1 MADFRFVHAAD
12 LHLDSPFKGLALGS
26 AAERMRPLFE
36 QATFRALGRIVD
48 LCLREKAAFLVLAG
62 DLFDAKDRSVRARL
76 ALCRELERL
85 DRAGIRTFVVH
96 GNHDPLGTLRPGAG
110 LPPSVKVFGPEW
122 EEVELKR
129 GRATLCRIQG
139 VSYASEIVREDLSA
153 QFARQGPEF
162 TVGVLHANV
171 GGDRAHANYAPCTTA
186 DLSERALDYW
196 ALGHVHTRS
205 VMRLEGGALAVYPGN
220 PQGRHVNEAGA
231 RGCAL
236 VEVREGR
243 AEARFVDLDV
253 IRWHAVNV
261 EVDGVASLEELG
273 ERVEEQLREL
283 SGVEGV
289 EGHAARITLCGRGAV
304 HAELARPEALEQL
317 EEAWRERLA
326 ALQPPWAL
334 EAVREATAAE
344 LDLLALREGGG
355 LLGEIL
361 EAAEDPAVPKEL
373 WAEEELAKLA
383 RALERFKV
391 PMPKEEAPAL
401 LRAAAAA
408 VVERL
413 MEEPA

>member
-1 MADFRFVHAAD
+1 MSPPGDIHGAMADFRFVHAAD

-26 AAERMRPLFE
+26 AAERMRPLFA
-36 QATFRALGRIVD
+36 QATSRALGRMVD
-48 LCLREKAAFLVLAG
+48 LCLRQKAAFLVLAG

-162 TVGVLHANV
+162 TVAVLHAHV

-186 DLSERALDYW
+186 DLSERGLDYW

-220 PQGRHVNEAGA
+220 PQGRHVHEPGP

-236 VEVREGR
+236 VEVRGGR
-243 AEARFVDLDV
+243 ADVRWVDLEV
-253 IRWHAVNV
+253 VRWHSLG
-261 EVDGVASLEELG
+261 VDISEA
-273 ERVEEQLREL
+273 
-283 SGVEGV
+283 EGV
-289 EGHAARITLCGRGAV
+289 EEIVERVVDRALQLSAAEGVEAHAARIA
-304 HAELARPEALEQL
+304 
-317 EEAWRERLA
+317 
-326 ALQPPWAL
+326 
-334 EAVREATAAE
+334 
-344 LDLLALREGGG
+344 
-355 LLGEIL
+355 
-361 EAAEDPAVPKEL
+361 
-373 WAEEELAKLA
+373 
-383 RALERFKV
+383 
-391 PMPKEEAPAL
+391 
-401 LRAAAAA
+401 
-408 VVERL
+408 
-413 MEEPA
+413 